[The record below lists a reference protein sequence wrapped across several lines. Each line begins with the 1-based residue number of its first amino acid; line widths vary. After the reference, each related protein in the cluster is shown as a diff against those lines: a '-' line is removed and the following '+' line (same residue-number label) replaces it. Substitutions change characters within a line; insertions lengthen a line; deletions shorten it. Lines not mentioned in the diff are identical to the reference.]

1 MLRYF
6 SQRNPTVLLPMAKV
20 RVMVRV
26 GVRVRVSLYSEQVLS
41 SLGTMTVFLVT
52 LRLSAPTFRAT
63 APDRRPFRQVP
74 LRRLRQLGHIWSRER
89 PSVASGG
96 AG

>member
-26 GVRVRVSLYSEQVLS
+26 GVRVRVRDQAFRPYGQVYVLQGLQGVGEFAHVITPPRMKS
-41 SLGTMTVFLVT
+41 QDQG
-52 LRLSAPTFRAT
+52 
-63 APDRRPFRQVP
+63 
-74 LRRLRQLGHIWSRER
+74 
-89 PSVASGG
+89 
-96 AG
+96 